1 MLLLLQG
8 EITISDLFEAQGL
21 CCTGPSQ
28 AGPAMPVIPVFLW
41 LFPPFSRVVTNSP
54 SRLLLLQFEDVVWDY
69 SLPADR
75 EVLKKEKKS
84 QKGKNQ
90 GASAEQ
96 QQAQDKSSR
105 SHQPPKSHGRSKS
118 MTLSLC
124 FSGFS
129 KLSHKPSSH
138 CLQPIQYSDSL
149 CCSQEQMCC
158 YI

>member
-1 MLLLLQG
+1 MM
-8 EITISDLFEAQGL
+8 ISDLFEAQGL
-21 CCTGPSQ
+21 YCTGPPQ
-28 AGPAMPVIPVFLW
+28 ARPAMPVIAVFLW
-41 LFPPFSRVVTNSP
+41 LFSPFSRVVTNFP
-54 SRLLLLQFEDVVWDY
+54 SRLLLLQFEDVLWDY

-75 EVLKKEKKS
+75 EVLKEKRS

-96 QQAQDKSSR
+96 QQAQDKSLR
-105 SHQPPKSHGRSKS
+105 SHQPPKSRGRPKS
-118 MTLSLC
+118 IALSLC

-149 CCSQEQMCC
+149 LQSRADVLLHLNGSV
-158 YI
+158 IF